1 MFMNKSAISLVAA
14 AMLAI
19 TMQAE
24 ANTYSVL
31 FDGANFDVTAMIT
44 ADNSYNVTSISGSVV
59 DSSPIPISDTIN
71 GLATT
76 PASGSSGG
84 WNWNNLFTD
93 TAPYIDNSGILF
105 SAGAWTYN
113 LYWTSG
119 STYYLSTYNPDG
131 TRYNP
136 GDLGSL
142 TVTAVPL
149 PPALVLFGSA
159 VAGLLSLRK
168 RRKGA
173 VAAVSA

>member
-24 ANTYSVL
+24 ANTYHVL
-31 FDGANFDVTAMIT
+31 FDGVAFDVDAMIT
-44 ADNSYNVTSISGSVV
+44 NDNSYSITAMTGSVTGV
-59 DSSPIPISDTIN
+59 NGAGIN

-173 VAAVSA
+173 VAAVTA